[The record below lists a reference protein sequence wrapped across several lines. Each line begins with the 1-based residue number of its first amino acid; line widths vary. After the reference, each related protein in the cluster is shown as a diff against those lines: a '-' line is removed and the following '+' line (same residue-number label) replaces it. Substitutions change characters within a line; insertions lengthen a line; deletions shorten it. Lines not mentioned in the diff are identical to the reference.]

1 MKEHHVI
8 KSASVIGSL
17 TLLSRCFGMIRD
29 ILIFNFLGGTSLIS
43 SAFYLAFTL
52 PNLFRRLFGEGA
64 LSASFI
70 PIFIETSYQNGSK
83 DAWDLSRR
91 IGTLIFIALFL
102 ICLIGLLLFSI
113 GSNISTL
120 NDKWII
126 TFNLSKI
133 MFPYLIF
140 ICLTALS
147 MGILHSKNH
156 FIIPAFSPILLN
168 TILIGCML
176 IYFPNCSTDLEKV
189 KILSWSVIIAGAS
202 QLFIQI
208 PILKAKGAKLLPLN
222 PFNDYKVKKV
232 LLLMA
237 PIALGAAVTQFNVVI
252 DKILAMWI
260 GSWAPAAL
268 TFSERLI
275 YLPLGIFATALGTV
289 LLPAFSHQVE
299 KSNFNKINETLQNS
313 LAHIFYVM
321 IPASIGLLVLAE
333 PIIQSIFNW
342 TNHQNN
348 SIEYIYRALICYA
361 PGLVIFSVAKLIIPV
376 FYSLKDMR
384 TPVRV
389 SIYVVIFNFL
399 LNILSIIVFPE
410 FWKHAGLAISTVI
423 AEGIGIYLLAKKLDK
438 RIKLIP
444 KNIIIKKLFSIIW
457 RSLLMGLF
465 VYLLYNKFFE
475 IFDYTEKIQQLFLTF
490 ICIISGI
497 VFYLLLSIKQKEQ
510 QEILKIL
517 IKND

>member
-1 MKEHHVI
+1 MFFKSKKPEPIKEDSRI
-8 KSASVIGSL
+8 KDLQIITQMNQEFA
-17 TLLSRCFGMIRD
+17 
-29 ILIFNFLGGTSLIS
+29 TSL
-43 SAFYLAFTL
+43 
-52 PNLFRRLFGEGA
+52 
-64 LSASFI
+64 
-70 PIFIETSYQNGSK
+70 
-83 DAWDLSRR
+83 DL
-91 IGTLIFIALFL
+91 
-102 ICLIGLLLFSI
+102 
-113 GSNISTL
+113 
-120 NDKWII
+120 
-126 TFNLSKI
+126 
-133 MFPYLIF
+133 
-140 ICLTALS
+140 
-147 MGILHSKNH
+147 
-156 FIIPAFSPILLN
+156 
-168 TILIGCML
+168 
-176 IYFPNCSTDLEKV
+176 
-189 KILSWSVIIAGAS
+189 
-202 QLFIQI
+202 
-208 PILKAKGAKLLPLN
+208 
-222 PFNDYKVKKV
+222 
-232 LLLMA
+232 
-237 PIALGAAVTQFNVVI
+237 
-252 DKILAMWI
+252 
-260 GSWAPAAL
+260 
-268 TFSERLI
+268 
-275 YLPLGIFATALGTV
+275 
-289 LLPAFSHQVE
+289 
-299 KSNFNKINETLQNS
+299 NETLQNS

-423 AEGIGIYLLAKKLDK
+423 AEGIGIYLLTKKLDK